1 MSNAP
6 ISEFIIIDTNF
17 HIILRQPRNGCD
29 LTRSSEN
36 QIYIVKRQ
44 QIIALDWSL
53 TEAAENKY
61 AYLNTQVNFTNLV
74 QIDSIGQYD
83 MLLFDDRLDI
93 FDPDYGL
100 EKSIRLEEQYLRGFF
115 TNLNNEIIL
124 QDGTFIWYLN
134 LQGELVKQTIFKG
147 VELRNEAELEI
158 INFDK
163 LFIYNGET
171 KEFLNA

>member
-1 MSNAP
+1 M
-6 ISEFIIIDTNF
+6 
-17 HIILRQPRNGCD
+17 
-29 LTRSSEN
+29 
-36 QIYIVKRQ
+36 
-44 QIIALDWSL
+44 
-53 TEAAENKY
+53 
-61 AYLNTQVNFTNLV
+61 

-83 MLLFDDRLDI
+83 MLLFDDRLYI

-100 EKSIRLEEQYLRGFF
+100 EKSIHLEEQYLRGFF
-115 TNLNNEIIL
+115 TNLSNEIIL
-124 QDGTFIWYLN
+124 QDGTFIWYFN